1 MKPSA
6 FDYERPK
13 DIPGALKLL
22 NAESKFLA
30 GGQSLGPM
38 LNLRIVHPSLLV
50 DVSGIDELKQVGD
63 EKDSVTLGACITH
76 SQIEDGRVPDPSRGL
91 MRHVASRIAY
101 RAVRNR
107 GTIGGSLSHA
117 DPAADWPSALA
128 LLNGVAIV
136 QGQKGKREIPLDRFV
151 TGLFTTALQDGEI
164 LAAIRIPKLSAKAR
178 WGWWKFTRKAG
189 EFAQA
194 IGAALHDPERGVSR
208 AVIGALRAAPLVI
221 ANARQCDPAAEAAKV
236 CSDPYERQLHAV
248 ALKRAIAQLEQEPQ
262 WR

>member
-1 MKPSA
+1 MKPA
-6 FDYERPK
+6 PFDYERPK
-13 DIPGALKLL
+13 DVPGALKLL
-22 NAESKFLA
+22 GTGSRLLA

-50 DVSGIDELKQVGD
+50 DVRGIDQLKQAREEQG
-63 EKDSVTLGACITH
+63 SVTLGACITH
-76 SQIEDGRVPDPSRGL
+76 SQIEDGSVPDPSRGL
-91 MRHVASRIAY
+91 MRQVASRIAY

-136 QGQKGKREIPLDRFV
+136 QGQKGSREIALETFV

-164 LAAIRIPKLSAKAR
+164 LTAIRVPKLSAKAR

-194 IGAALHDPERGVSR
+194 IGGALHDPERGVSR
-208 AVIGALRAAPLVI
+208 AVIGAVRGAPHVV
-221 ANARQCDPAAEAAKV
+221 ADARRCDPAAEAAKV
-236 CSDPYERQLHAV
+236 CTDPYERQLHAV
-248 ALKRAIAQLEQEPQ
+248 ALERALSQLERDP
-262 WR
+262 

>member
-1 MKPSA
+1 MKSAA

-13 DIPGALKLL
+13 DVPGALKLL
-22 NAESKFLA
+22 TGESKLLA

-38 LNLRIVHPSLLV
+38 LNLRIVHPSLLI
-50 DVSGIDELKQVGD
+50 DVRGIDELKQARE
-63 EKDSVTLGACITH
+63 EKESVTLGACITH
-76 SQIEDGRVPDPSRGL
+76 SQIEDGGVADPSRGL

-117 DPAADWPSALA
+117 DPAADWPTALA

-136 QGQKGKREIPLDRFV
+136 QGRKGTREIALDQFV
-151 TGLFTTALQDGEI
+151 TGLFSTALRDDEI
-164 LAAIRIPKLSAKAR
+164 LTAIKIQKLSAKAR

-189 EFAQA
+189 EFSQA
-194 IGAALHDPERGVSR
+194 IGGALHDPERGVSR
-208 AVIGALRAAPLVI
+208 AVIGAVRGAPHAV
-221 ANARQCDPAAEAAKV
+221 ADARRCDPAAEAAKV

-248 ALKRAIAQLEQEPQ
+248 ALRRAISQLE
-262 WR
+262 RDR

>member
-13 DIPGALKLL
+13 EISAALKLL
-22 NAESKFLA
+22 TGESKLLA

-38 LNLRIVHPSLLV
+38 LNLRIVHPSLLI
-50 DVSGIDELKQVGD
+50 DVRGIDELKQVED

-91 MRHVASRIAY
+91 MGHVASRIAY

-136 QGQKGKREIPLDRFV
+136 QGQTGKRQIALDRFV
-151 TGLFTTALQDGEI
+151 TGLFTTALRDGEI

-194 IGAALHDPERGVSR
+194 IGAVLQDPERGVWR
-208 AVIGALRAAPLVI
+208 AVIARCVRPAQIADALR
-221 ANARQCDPAAEAAKV
+221 DPGGRGGEGRPR
-236 CSDPYERQLHAV
+236 PYERRFTRLRQA
-248 ALKRAIAQLEQEPQ
+248 ALAQLEGD
-262 WR
+262 R

>member
-1 MKPSA
+1 MKPAA

-13 DIPGALKLL
+13 DIPDALKLL
-22 NAESKFLA
+22 TGESKLLA

-38 LNLRIVHPSLLV
+38 LNLRIVHPTLLI
-50 DVSGIDELKQVGD
+50 DVRAIDELKQVKEEPG
-63 EKDSVTLGACITH
+63 SVTLGACITH
-76 SQIEDGRVPDPSRGL
+76 SQIEDARVPDPSRGL
-91 MRHVASRIAY
+91 MRQVASRIAY

-136 QGQKGKREIPLDRFV
+136 RGLKGKREIALDQFV
-151 TGLFTTALQDGEI
+151 TGLFTTALKDGEV
-164 LAAIRIPKLSAKAR
+164 LTAIRIPKLSAKAR

-208 AVIGALRAAPLVI
+208 AVIGAVRGAPHVI
-221 ANARQCDPAAEAAKV
+221 ADARECDPAAEAAKT

-248 ALKRAIAQLEQEPQ
+248 ALKRAISQLE
-262 WR
+262 RDR

>member
-1 MKPSA
+1 MKPA
-6 FDYERPK
+6 PFEYERPK
-13 DIPGALKLL
+13 DISSALKLL
-22 NAESKFLA
+22 TGESKLLA

-38 LNLRIVHPSLLV
+38 LNLRVVQPSRLI
-50 DVSGIDELKQVGD
+50 DVRGIDELKQVKD

-136 QGQKGKREIPLDRFV
+136 QGENGKREIALDKFV
-151 TGLFTTALQDGEI
+151 IALFTTALKDDEI
-164 LAAIRIPKLSAKAR
+164 LTAIKIPKLSAKAR

-208 AVIGALRAAPLVI
+208 AAIGAVRGAPHVI
-221 ANARQCDPAAEAAKV
+221 ASARQCDPAAEAAKV

-248 ALKRAIAQLEQEPQ
+248 ALRRAISQLE
-262 WR
+262 RDR